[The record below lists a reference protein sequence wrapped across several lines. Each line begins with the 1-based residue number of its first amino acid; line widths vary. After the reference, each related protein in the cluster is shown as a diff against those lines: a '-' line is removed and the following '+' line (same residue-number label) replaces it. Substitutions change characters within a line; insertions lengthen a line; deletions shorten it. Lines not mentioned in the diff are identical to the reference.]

1 TSNPSVFNIRAE
13 NQEAIDKLNEV
24 KFEAQQFNTL
34 TAVPRIDLHTALFQ
48 QKLDHANALIDYLGK
63 ETPSP
68 EADLVIDD
76 LSKNKIVSD
85 KMIDDL

>member
-1 TSNPSVFNIRAE
+1 
-13 NQEAIDKLNEV
+13 
-24 KFEAQQFNTL
+24 
-34 TAVPRIDLHTALFQ
+34 
-48 QKLDHANALIDYLGK
+48 LDHANALIDYLGK

-85 KMIDDL
+85 KMIDDLTARIADPHVRLEVADAIRNANMVNGEINKIPAVKNVRVVVSNQWD